1 MPHNHKFQS
10 SASVGE
16 TSKLRRANS
25 TNAGMSGIPKATAAK
40 RVGGRIEVSPNA
52 ILSHFG
58 LKLRFRN

>member
-40 RVGGRIEVSPNA
+40 RVGGKNRGES
-52 ILSHFG
+52 
-58 LKLRFRN
+58 

>member
-1 MPHNHKFQS
+1 MIQAPQHKVQS

-25 TNAGMSGIPKATAAK
+25 TNAGMSAVPKATATK

-52 ILSHFG
+52 NLNLAIKSD
-58 LKLRFRN
+58 